1 MQVKDILK
9 VKGNAL
15 FTVSPETP
23 LSEAVI
29 TMSDH
34 DIGSVVVL
42 EQGRF
47 AGMLTFR
54 EIINVLAKRQK
65 EHRIGPTPPIA
76 SIKVGEAMQ
85 RQPFIAGPEMEVDDL
100 RGHMLAS
107 HSRYVPV
114 MQGGDLLGV
123 ISFHDVAKTVLEAH
137 SFENK
142 MLKAYI
148 KDWPS
153 AEGDGQGQS

>member
-15 FTVSPETP
+15 LTVNPQTP

-34 DIGSVVVL
+34 DIGSGVVL

-76 SIKVGEAMQ
+76 
-85 RQPFIAGPEMEVDDL
+85 
-100 RGHMLAS
+100 
-107 HSRYVPV
+107 
-114 MQGGDLLGV
+114 LGV
-123 ISFHDVAKTVLEAH
+123 PEKYASTTPCEMPMASKICAP
-137 SFENK
+137 
-142 MLKAYI
+142 
-148 KDWPS
+148 W
-153 AEGDGQGQS
+153 